1 MQDTYNES
9 ALEMRLKQ
17 LRKYMTLGLVGVLA
31 ICALMMVY
39 MGNLKQSENVAQS
52 NQQAQAQIAID
63 SDVCRVY
70 PDQELCVLARKIAAN
85 PTEAVTPKDGAQGEQ
100 GPSGRGVSTF
110 STTLTGDLEVIYTD
124 GKKENVGH
132 VVGKNGIDGTNG
144 KDGRGILAASV
155 ENGSLIVRFS
165 DGVTQNLGIV
175 TGPAGSN
182 GTNGTDGA
190 TGPAGPAGAAGKDGT
205 NGSDG
210 AAGKDGISV
219 IDLKVDDSGTV
230 TVYYSNDTSATAG
243 QVIVSAIKSMTC
255 DTSSNVLTIT
265 SMDGSTV
272 SATVDCSPDSIPN
285 PTKTN

>member
-1 MQDTYNES
+1 
-9 ALEMRLKQ
+9 
-17 LRKYMTLGLVGVLA
+17 MTLGLVGVLA
-31 ICALMMVY
+31 ICALMFVY
-39 MGNLKQSENVAQS
+39 MNNLKQSENVAQS

-85 PTEAVTPKDGAQGEQ
+85 PTEAVVPKDGAQGEQ

-110 STTLTGDLEVIYTD
+110 STTLTGDLEVTYTD
-124 GKKENVGH
+124 GKKENVGR

-175 TGPAGSN
+175 VGPAGA
-182 GTNGTDGA
+182 NGTDGA
-190 TGPAGPAGAAGKDGT
+190 TGPTGPAGAAGQNGTDGKDGVNGT
-205 NGSDG
+205 NGTNG
-210 AAGKDGISV
+210 ADGISV

-230 TVYYSNDTSATAG
+230 TVYYSNDTQATAG
-243 QVIVSAIKSMTC
+243 QVIVSGIKSMTC
-255 DTSSNVLTIT
+255 DTASNVLTIT

-272 SATVDCSPDSIPN
+272 SATVDCSPDNIPN
-285 PTKTN
+285 PVK